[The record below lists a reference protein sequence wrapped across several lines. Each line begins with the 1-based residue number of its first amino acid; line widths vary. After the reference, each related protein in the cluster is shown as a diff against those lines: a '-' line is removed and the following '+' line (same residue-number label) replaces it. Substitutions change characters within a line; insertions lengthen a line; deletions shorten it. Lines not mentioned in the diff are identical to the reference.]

1 MASKLPETKLQN
13 EKGLKLY
20 CRYWNEDE
28 QQEKTDI
35 KGLVLIV
42 HGYCEHCLFY
52 TELAELLKK
61 QGFYV
66 FSHDHVGHGQSDGD
80 RAHIHSFD
88 EYVQDVLFHVDKV
101 KQEFPGKPTFLL
113 GHSMGGTISVLTAM
127 SRPDFFK
134 GVVLIAPLIVPDKK
148 AASPWKV
155 AAGKMAA
162 KVLPQMIIAKI
173 DPKNVTREEENV
185 KKYIEDPLVFHGGIK
200 CRWGVAML
208 DALMRIKSSF
218 PEIQWPF
225 LILHGTKD
233 ALCELEGSQL
243 MYDKASST
251 DKKLKI
257 FDGAYHQL
265 HKELPEVK
273 NETFDLISSWLN
285 SHA

>member
-88 EYVQDVLFHVDKV
+88 E
-101 KQEFPGKPTFLL
+101 
-113 GHSMGGTISVLTAM
+113 
-127 SRPDFFK
+127 
-134 GVVLIAPLIVPDKK
+134 
-148 AASPWKV
+148 
-155 AAGKMAA
+155 
-162 KVLPQMIIAKI
+162 
-173 DPKNVTREEENV
+173 
-185 KKYIEDPLVFHGGIK
+185 
-200 CRWGVAML
+200 WGVAML

-251 DKKLKI
+251 DKKLKR
-257 FDGAYHQL
+257 
-265 HKELPEVK
+265 
-273 NETFDLISSWLN
+273 T
-285 SHA
+285 